1 MFYGHWTEMGLI
13 YFYLA
18 MLSLLS
24 HHFCLFRGFLVY
36 LLSIP
41 KSSPALD
48 NFIFFYKYRISG
60 ENLKLLF
67 RYVQMY
73 VFFFMLH
80 TISHL
85 LASPW
90 IFIYGNFDVLS
101 GHAPIFPVELTY
113 LVELASIWQF
123 CRCKEV
129 ECKWLYEYLFA
140 IRLHW
145 SGCVAILV
153 ALIIESITN

>member
-18 MLSLLS
+18 MLSCLS

-73 VFFFMLH
+73 VFFLCCTQFPICWRVHEFLFMA
-80 TISHL
+80 ISMYFPATL
-85 LASPW
+85 LYFPW
-90 IFIYGNFDVLS
+90 SSHISWSSQVFGNFAAARRLS
-101 GHAPIFPVELTY
+101 VNDCMNIY
-113 LVELASIWQF
+113 LQSD
-123 CRCKEV
+123 C
-129 ECKWLYEYLFA
+129 
-140 IRLHW
+140 
-145 SGCVAILV
+145 
-153 ALIIESITN
+153 IEAVV